1 MKLFTILLI
10 TAFNC
15 VVVYFIS
22 FLAVTGDGGST
33 VIVQAR
39 IVGYLWIAS
48 LVLISMILMLRGS
61 SRAIPLAAGTLP
73 LGFFAASLAIP
84 LFSYLY
90 TFRPANPAFEAIC
103 RDTGLRFI
111 APPAAPVTSVAFDWP
126 ADQNPPQFNYF
137 TMDSRR
143 NISTLGTRLPS
154 FPPFVLFAESRCC
167 RHEGRPTNG
176 VRPYIRRSN
185 EGNYFGVSELTAD
198 VLVTFKQ
205 TDKEI
210 GSDRR
215 TVNLV
220 EVIVVDRR
228 DNRMLSTLKYALDVK
243 GKRGC
248 GASTDGIMDE
258 TVFITN
264 AIQRKQ

>member
-1 MKLFTILLI
+1 MKLITILLI

-15 VVVYFIS
+15 VALYFTS

-33 VIVQAR
+33 VIFQVR

-48 LVLISMILMLRGS
+48 LVLVSIIFMLQGS
-61 SRAIPLAAGTLP
+61 SLAIPLAAGTLP
-73 LGFFAASLAIP
+73 LGFFVASLAIP

-90 TFRPANPAFEAIC
+90 TFRPVNPAFEAIC

-111 APPAAPVTSVAFDWP
+111 APPATPVTSVAFDWP
-126 ADQNPPQFNYF
+126 AGQNPPQFNYF

-143 NISTLGTRLPS
+143 NVSNLGRRLPS

-176 VRPYIRRSN
+176 VRPYIRRPN
-185 EGNYFGVSELTAD
+185 GGNYFGVSELSAD

-205 TDKEI
+205 SDKEI

-228 DNRMLSTLKYALDVK
+228 DNRMLSTLKYALDRK
-243 GKRGC
+243 EKRGC

-258 TVFITN
+258 TAFITN
-264 AIQRKQ
+264 AIQNK